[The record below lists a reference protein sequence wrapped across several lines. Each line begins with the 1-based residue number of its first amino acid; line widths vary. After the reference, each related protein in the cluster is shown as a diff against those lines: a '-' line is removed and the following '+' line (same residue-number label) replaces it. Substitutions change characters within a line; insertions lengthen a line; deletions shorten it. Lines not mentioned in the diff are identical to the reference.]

1 MVSLGAEYRR
11 IDYEVEELE
20 KQIVADENAL
30 GRITDAD
37 MAKEATNY
45 AKESLKMKLAS
56 EIMSNVSRLK
66 DVLIPLTTEHFR
78 SEVMSATL

>member
-1 MVSLGAEYRR
+1 MPRFGEMKCLLENRLGILGAEYRR

-37 MAKEATNY
+37 IQK
-45 AKESLKMKLAS
+45 
-56 EIMSNVSRLK
+56 RLQITQRIIK
-66 DVLIPLTTEHFR
+66 NETCF
-78 SEVMSATL
+78 

>member
-1 MVSLGAEYRR
+1 
-11 IDYEVEELE
+11 
-20 KQIVADENAL
+20 
-30 GRITDAD
+30 

-45 AKESLKMKLAS
+45 AKDSLKMKLAS
-56 EIMSNVSRLK
+56 EIMSDVSRLK

>member
-1 MVSLGAEYRR
+1 MKCLLENRLGILGAEYRR

-56 EIMSNVSRLK
+56 EIMSDVSRLK
-66 DVLIPLTTEHFR
+66 RCFNPINH
-78 SEVMSATL
+78 